1 MEHPG
6 RPLNF
11 NTDACLCG
19 SGRLLRDC
27 CLAMR
32 CNTIP
37 AGPATGYAHPS
48 CLARGLSDCS
58 EIISREHYISKSVL
72 SLFGGTGLTI
82 SGLPWIPAGEQRRV
96 SIESLTGKV
105 LCTRHNQALSPLD
118 TIAAGFFQFFTIQ
131 WSTHNVEV
139 YLTRGYDLERW
150 LLKMLCGLVVSGNA
164 TLDGQRLSN
173 WAPPVEWLDILFGTA
188 DVESPAGL
196 HSIVGKYRAAG
207 SVSQRSPS
215 LQVRNCSPH
224 RVGVCCVR
232 NRIPVCNGRTP
243 SNATTQ

>member
-37 AGPATGYAHPS
+37 AGPATGYAR
-48 CLARGLSDCS
+48 CLFCSLAVLVTVVKLSAAS
-58 EIISREHYISKSVL
+58 ITFAQSVL
-72 SLFGGTGLTI
+72 SLFGGTGLTV

-150 LLKMLCGLVVSGNA
+150 LLKMLCGLVMSGNA
-164 TLDGQRLSN
+164 TLDGQRL
-173 WAPPVEWLDILFGTA
+173 LKLGTTSGMA
-188 DVESPAGL
+188 
-196 HSIVGKYRAAG
+196 
-207 SVSQRSPS
+207 
-215 LQVRNCSPH
+215 
-224 RVGVCCVR
+224 
-232 NRIPVCNGRTP
+232 
-243 SNATTQ
+243 